1 MRKNSFHVPKFLFQG
16 IKHLFRD
23 LELHSSRMMLDSQGV
38 LAQVLDKHLILEL
51 IVGLPHLQHH
61 ILIGLHFLRFTS
73 IRISICWIFFVWVLR
88 TLYRFHAL
96 LAVHDVVSPFLRT
109 FELIRVHIIWI
120 LPLRLIMIWPML
132 K

>member
-1 MRKNSFHVPKFLFQG
+1 
-16 IKHLFRD
+16 
-23 LELHSSRMMLDSQGV
+23 MMLDSQGV

-96 LAVHDVVSPFLRT
+96 LAVHDVVSHFLRT

-120 LPLRLIMIWPML
+120 LPLRLIMIWPTL